1 MPRKTY
7 LGYIK
12 CENYFYNFYPQYIV
26 EENTLR
32 AVENYDNLIFFQN
45 NFRKSINIGRRE
57 PEPADLFKRQH
68 YHKLEEYK
76 EKLCFVTF
84 SDDDL
89 IEIPKE
95 NFTQYRLSFCE
106 LMENKSISVFKSGER
121 GIYFV
126 TKTAKILEDNWYIS
140 EEPKMIS
147 SLEDELIEGEKY
159 FLDDERNIIGPLEY
173 RKVRGLFLFKPRNG
187 FATNSFTVMNSTDC
201 YTIQTEGFDGP
212 RIERYVMYN
221 PEAVDNINE
230 NHVTEDNGISVETGE
245 DITEN
250 NAEEYSVTDLIDRI
264 TEEIHNYRN
273 YNINMIKN
281 MLICITQGFLTV
293 FAGEPGTG
301 KTSICDKIADILG
314 VSQKDESNNRYLSI
328 SVERGWTSKNDL
340 LWMDKDNG

>member
-1 MPRKTY
+1 M
-7 LGYIK
+7 
-12 CENYFYNFYPQYIV
+12 
-26 EENTLR
+26 
-32 AVENYDNLIFFQN
+32 ENYDNLKFFQN
-45 NFRKSINIGRRE
+45 NPLKSINIGRRE
-57 PEPADLFKRQH
+57 PEPRVLFKRH
-68 YHKLEEYK
+68 YYKLKEEYK

-147 SLEDELIEGEKY
+147 SLEDDLIEGEKY

-173 RKVRGLFLFKPRNG
+173 RKVRGLCLFKPRNG
-187 FATNSFTVMNSTDC
+187 FAANSFTVMNGTDC

-230 NHVTEDNGISVETGE
+230 NHVNEDNGISVETGE

-250 NAEEYSVTDLIDRI
+250 NAEEYSVTALIDSI
-264 TEEIHNYRN
+264 TEEIHNYRS
-273 YNINMIKN
+273 YDKNMIKN